1 MSTLLGVCATVCA
14 IECLRYWVSALL
26 HVSLRYWVS
35 APQSALL
42 GVCACFQ
49 LSERNIVIAEHEGAG
64 RESTASLPSAA
75 TTQTGVGCAK

>member
-1 MSTLLGVCATVCA
+1 MSALLGVCATVCA
-14 IECLRYWVSALL
+14 IGCLRYWVSAPL
-26 HVSLRYWVS
+26 
-35 APQSALL
+35 SALL

-49 LSERNIVIAEHEGAG
+49 LSERDIVIAEHEGAG

>member
-1 MSTLLGVCATVCA
+1 MHYCVNIVYAT
-14 IECLRYWVSALL
+14 ECLRYWVSAPL
-26 HVSLRYWVS
+26 SAIGCLRYWVS
-35 APQSALL
+35 VPLNALL

-49 LSERNIVIAEHEGAG
+49 LSERDIVIAEHEGAG